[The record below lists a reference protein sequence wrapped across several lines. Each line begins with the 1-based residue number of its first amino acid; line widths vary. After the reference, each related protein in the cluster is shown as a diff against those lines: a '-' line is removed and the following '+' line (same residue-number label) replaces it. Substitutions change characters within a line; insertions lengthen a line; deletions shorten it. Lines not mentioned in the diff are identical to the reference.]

1 MSAGEYSELTRSV
14 HAIELAVGKIT
25 ERLDRAIADGAD
37 HERRLRSLEAWR
49 WKAAGAAAVIGAVSA
64 ALVQR
69 LLG

>member
-14 HAIELAVGKIT
+14 HAIEVAVAGMDGK
-25 ERLDRAIADGAD
+25 LDRAVTDGAD